1 MAPVSALAKQK
12 VKVAP
17 SKGAEAKVTEAASK
31 DIMADLLG
39 ELDREDADDL
49 QLNDVNQMAAANAA
63 MFVTNGV
70 VTNDAEPAAFN
81 MEDNLN

>member
-12 VKVAP
+12 VKIATTKVGE
-17 SKGAEAKVTEAASK
+17 SKVTEAASK

-49 QLNDVNQMAAANAA
+49 
-63 MFVTNGV
+63 
-70 VTNDAEPAAFN
+70 
-81 MEDNLN
+81 